1 MALRESIPPYV
12 HSPGIGDDDDE
23 ATGDIEMSVPSACL
37 RFFLPLPRRLGVCV
51 GVSVS
56 LASEEAVSGGDRMMG
71 GGKGVGTTTMGAE
84 TSMGGI
90 MKAACLRVFL
100 PLPRR
105 RGVEDGVEVPLI
117 VKKRRKRGKS
127 GIKLPEKYRLL
138 L

>member
-56 LASEEAVSGGDRMMG
+56 LVSEDVVSGGDTMTGRG
-71 GGKGVGTTTMGAE
+71 RDTTTIMGAE
-84 TSMGGI
+84 TTTGGI
-90 MKAACLRVFL
+90 MEAACLRVFL

-105 RGVEDGVEVPLI
+105 RGVEDGVDVPLI

-127 GIKLPEKYRLL
+127 GIKIPENSHLL